1 MFVIALLAVA
11 AVSADRPRGRSGPRQ
26 SYGAPQRNGGASRS
40 YGAPQASASQGYG
53 APQASASQSYGAP
66 QASASQSYGAPQAS
80 ASQSYGAPQQNSYGA
95 GKEEFPPQPYSFE
108 YEVKDD
114 QGNDYGHKEESDGR
128 RVEGEY
134 RVLLPDTRVQTVTYY
149 VEGDSGFVADVQYEG
164 EAQFPE
170 DSQNGQ
176 YGGGAPNNGYG
187 APAAAAAPVASY
199 SQPAAPSGGYGA
211 PNGGART
218 PSTGYGF

>member
-1 MFVIALLAVA
+1 MLKYPWQVCISVLLLVA
-11 AVSADRPRGRSGPRQ
+11 A
-26 SYGAPQRNGGASRS
+26 
-40 YGAPQASASQGYG
+40 ASAAPQGYG
-53 APQASASQSYGAP
+53 APQGNAPQSYGAP
-66 QASASQSYGAPQAS
+66 S
-80 ASQSYGAPQQNSYGA
+80 GA
-95 GKEEFPPQPYSFE
+95 GQEEFPPQPYSFE

-114 QGNDYGHKEESDGR
+114 EGNDYGHKEESDGS

-176 YGGGAPNNGYG
+176 YGAGAPNNGYG
-187 APAAAAAPVASY
+187 APS
-199 SQPAAPSGGYGA
+199 PA
-211 PNGGART
+211 
-218 PSTGYGF
+218 TGYGSPF

>member
-1 MFVIALLAVA
+1 MKVFVASLLLVA
-11 AVSADRPRGRSGPRQ
+11 AVSGAPQ
-26 SYGAPQRNGGASRS
+26 YGAPPAGGSQS
-40 YGAPQASASQGYG
+40 HGAPQG
-53 APQASASQSYGAP
+53 
-66 QASASQSYGAPQAS
+66 S

-95 GKEEFPPQPYSFE
+95 SEEEFPPQPYSFE
-108 YEVKDD
+108 YEVQDD

-176 YGGGAPNNGYG
+176 YGGANTGYG
-187 APAAAAAPVASY
+187 APAAAAAAPGGRY
-199 SQPAAPSGGYGA
+199 SQPAAPSNGYGA
-211 PNGGART
+211 PSSGSRT
-218 PSTGYGF
+218 PSTGYGSRF

>member
-1 MFVIALLAVA
+1 MKVFVATVLLAA
-11 AVSADRPRGRSGPRQ
+11 AVCGSPQGYGAPRPNGGASQ
-26 SYGAPQRNGGASRS
+26 SYGAPQRNGGAASQS
-40 YGAPQASASQGYG
+40 YGAPQG
-53 APQASASQSYGAP
+53 SASQSYGAP
-66 QASASQSYGAPQAS
+66 QT
-80 ASQSYGAPQQNSYGA
+80 SYGA
-95 GKEEFPPQPYSFE
+95 GQEEFPPQPYSFE

-114 QGNDYGHKEESDGR
+114 EGNDYGHKEESDGT

-176 YGGGAPNNGYG
+176 YGAGTPNNGYG

>member
-1 MFVIALLAVA
+1 MHQFCFLQVLAIALLAMT
-11 AVSADRPRGRSGPRQ
+11 AVSADRPLGRSGPGQ
-26 SYGAPQRNGGASRS
+26 SYGAPQRNGGASQS
-40 YGAPQASASQGYG
+40 YGAPQG
-53 APQASASQSYGAP
+53 SASQSYGAP
-66 QASASQSYGAPQAS
+66 QGSASQSYGAPQT
-80 ASQSYGAPQQNSYGA
+80 SYGA
-95 GKEEFPPQPYSFE
+95 GQEEFPPQPYSFE

-114 QGNDYGHKEESDGR
+114 QGNDYGHKEESDGS
-128 RVEGEY
+128 RVEGVY

-176 YGGGAPNNGYG
+176 YGAGDPNNGYG
-187 APAAAAAPVASY
+187 APAAVAAPVASY

>member
-1 MFVIALLAVA
+1 MA
-11 AVSADRPRGRSGPRQ
+11 AASGVPQ
-26 SYGAPQRNGGASRS
+26 GYGAPQRNGG
-40 YGAPQASASQGYG
+40 
-53 APQASASQSYGAP
+53 ASQSYGAP
-66 QASASQSYGAPQAS
+66 QASASQSYGAA
-80 ASQSYGAPQQNSYGA
+80 QQNSYSA
-95 GKEEFPPQPYSFE
+95 GQEEFPPQPYSFE
-108 YEVKDD
+108 YEVQDD

-176 YGGGAPNNGYG
+176 YGGANTGYG
-187 APAAAAAPVASY
+187 APAAAAAPGGRY

-211 PNGGART
+211 PSGGYGAPSGGFRT
-218 PSTGYGF
+218 PSTSYGAQF

>member
-1 MFVIALLAVA
+1 MKVLAIALLAVA
-11 AVSADRPRGRSGPRQ
+11 AVSADRPLGRSGPGQ
-26 SYGAPQRNGGASRS
+26 SYGAPQRNGGASQS
-40 YGAPQASASQGYG
+40 YGAPQG
-53 APQASASQSYGAP
+53 SASQSYGAP
-66 QASASQSYGAPQAS
+66 QGSASQSYGAPQT
-80 ASQSYGAPQQNSYGA
+80 SYGA
-95 GKEEFPPQPYSFE
+95 GQEEFLPQPYSFE

-114 QGNDYGHKEESDGR
+114 EGNDYGHKEESDGS
-128 RVEGEY
+128 RVEGVY

-176 YGGGAPNNGYG
+176 YGAGAPNN
-187 APAAAAAPVASY
+187 
-199 SQPAAPSGGYGA
+199 GYGA

>member
-1 MFVIALLAVA
+1 MKVFVASLLLVA
-11 AVSADRPRGRSGPRQ
+11 AVSGAPQ
-26 SYGAPQRNGGASRS
+26 YGAPPANG
-40 YGAPQASASQGYG
+40 
-53 APQASASQSYGAP
+53 SQSYGAP
-66 QASASQSYGAPQAS
+66 PASG
-80 ASQSYGAPQQNSYGA
+80 SQSYGAPQQNSYGA
-95 GKEEFPPQPYSFE
+95 SEEEFPPQPYSFE
-108 YEVKDD
+108 YEVQDD

-176 YGGGAPNNGYG
+176 YGGAAPNNGYG
-187 APAAAAAPVASY
+187 APS
-199 SQPAAPSGGYGA
+199 SGS
-211 PNGGART
+211 RT
-218 PSTGYGF
+218 PSTSYGSQF

>member
-1 MFVIALLAVA
+1 MVVLLAVA
-11 AVSADRPRGRSGPRQ
+11 AVSADRPRGRSGPSQ
-26 SYGAPQRNGGASRS
+26 SYGAPQRNGGASQS
-40 YGAPQASASQGYG
+40 YGTPQG
-53 APQASASQSYGAP
+53 SASQSYGA
-66 QASASQSYGAPQAS
+66 S
-80 ASQSYGAPQQNSYGA
+80 QQNSYGA
-95 GKEEFPPQPYSFE
+95 PQEEFPPQPYSFE

-114 QGNDYGHKEESDGR
+114 EGNDYGHKEESDGR

-134 RVLLPDTRVQTVTYY
+134 RVLLPDSRVQTVTYY

-170 DSQNGQ
+170 DNQNGQ
-176 YGGGAPNNGYG
+176 YGATAPNNGYG
-187 APAAAAAPVASY
+187 APGAGAAPVASY

>member
-1 MFVIALLAVA
+1 MKVLAIALLAVA
-11 AVSADRPRGRSGPRQ
+11 AVSADRPLGRSGPGQ
-26 SYGAPQRNGGASRS
+26 SYGAPQRNGGASQS
-40 YGAPQASASQGYG
+40 YGAPQRNGGASQSYG
-53 APQASASQSYGAP
+53 APQGSASQSYGAP
-66 QASASQSYGAPQAS
+66 QGSASQSYGAPQT
-80 ASQSYGAPQQNSYGA
+80 SYGA
-95 GKEEFPPQPYSFE
+95 GQEEFPPQPYSFE

-114 QGNDYGHKEESDGR
+114 EGNDYGHKEESDGS
-128 RVEGEY
+128 RVEGVY

-176 YGGGAPNNGYG
+176 YGAAAPNNGYG

>member
-1 MFVIALLAVA
+1 MQIFVASLLLVA
-11 AVSADRPRGRSGPRQ
+11 AVSGAPQYGAPPASGSQ
-26 SYGAPQRNGGASRS
+26 SYGAPQG
-40 YGAPQASASQGYG
+40 
-53 APQASASQSYGAP
+53 SASQSYGAP
-66 QASASQSYGAPQAS
+66 QASASQSYGAPQ
-80 ASQSYGAPQQNSYGA
+80 NSYGA
-95 GKEEFPPQPYSFE
+95 SEEEFPPQPYSFE
-108 YEVKDD
+108 YEVQDD

-176 YGGGAPNNGYG
+176 YGGANTGYG
-187 APAAAAAPVASY
+187 APAAAAAAPGGRY
-199 SQPAAPSGGYGA
+199 SQPAAPSNGYGA
-211 PNGGART
+211 PSSGSRT
-218 PSTGYGF
+218 PSTSYGSQF